1 MPCLDLFTPEVARIR
16 VDLLQ
21 ALRDLH
27 AEQSR
32 LDGCSGQTS
41 ITTAFQVRLGWARGS
56 WMTLM
61 EGAAAFLNGDRAW
74 LQKVGALPDSG
85 RAAMAE
91 CPQHGRHGLSNRG
104 IAAMAERQ
112 DPPCTCQVDEFLLD
126 AVEGIARVF
135 FGLVA
140 RTWSLWS
147 GGCYGLIKMLSE
159 RADEVAA
166 ILDRAQRLWPRLLAF
181 EQEMAAGAGRTNSGM
196 QAFEDGLLWPT
207 GVAWREMHGLLA
219 EGRVE
224 EALVYI
230 WRVHSGKYHDKGTQ
244 SHAPPPPHPTPQK
257 NMNDPWGDT
266 CSLRDLYHVCSRKQ
280 KMGTQAS
287 KQVCTC
293 RVCFG
298 GIVFPMSMVLA
309 CTCI

>member
-1 MPCLDLFTPEVARIR
+1 MMPCLDLFTPEVAHIR

-32 LDGCSGQTS
+32 LESCRGQTS

-56 WMTLM
+56 WMTVM
-61 EGAAAFLNGDRAW
+61 EGASASLNGDRAW
-74 LQKVGALPDSG
+74 LQKVCALPDSG
-85 RAAMAE
+85 RAAMPE

-104 IAAMAERQ
+104 IAAMAELQ

-140 RTWSLWS
+140 RTWCLWS

-196 QAFEDGLLWPT
+196 QVFENGLLWPT
-207 GVAWREMHGLLA
+207 GVAWQEMHGL
-219 EGRVE
+219 
-224 EALVYI
+224 
-230 WRVHSGKYHDKGTQ
+230 
-244 SHAPPPPHPTPQK
+244 
-257 NMNDPWGDT
+257 
-266 CSLRDLYHVCSRKQ
+266 
-280 KMGTQAS
+280 
-287 KQVCTC
+287 
-293 RVCFG
+293 
-298 GIVFPMSMVLA
+298 
-309 CTCI
+309 